1 VTPAQAF
8 SAIGRINGKVVWT
21 DSAGA
26 VWAVKLDAPEN
37 ARALYRSG
45 ALLVSHSAIAMGC
58 LSWSRPAAVA
68 GT

>member
-1 VTPAQAF
+1 MV
-8 SAIGRINGKVVWT
+8 RT

-26 VWAVKLDAPEN
+26 VWAIKLDPSEN
-37 ARALYRSG
+37 ARTLYRSG

-58 LSWSRPAAVA
+58 FSWSRQVVLA

>member
-1 VTPAQAF
+1 MV
-8 SAIGRINGKVVWT
+8 RT

-26 VWAVKLDAPEN
+26 VWAIKLDPSEN
-37 ARALYRSG
+37 ARALYRNG

-58 LSWSRPAAVA
+58 FSWSRPVVLA